1 MEAEVM
7 EDVLQVVSGDAALRK
22 VAISA
27 DLAPGLPKILGDRIH
42 SQPVLLNFILNGM
55 DAMAGEP
62 GVRAGQ
68 QVAAF
73 AALQF
78 CFGEKF
84 RLRIAFCAAAT
95 IQNTGVCRSWPVRRA
110 VFTTV
115 WLTKD
120 TNVRLPLSPALSL
133 FDRTTIGGN

>member
-62 GVRAGQ
+62 GVRGWPAGCRVRG
-68 QVAAF
+68 VAV
-73 AALQF
+73 L
-78 CFGEKF
+78 
-84 RLRIAFCAAAT
+84 LR
-95 IQNTGVCRSWPVRRA
+95 
-110 VFTTV
+110 
-115 WLTKD
+115 
-120 TNVRLPLSPALSL
+120 
-133 FDRTTIGGN
+133 